1 MQKGQ
6 SIRHSIAVRENLR
19 ESLLAP
25 PEFPSPIRTR
35 QTTHIRECSPPPG
48 GESLRFLEVSK
59 EMQDVIPGRRRGNMM
74 KKPELAVTVFSDY
87 ICPFCYIGDRRLS
100 RMGEHYDLRV
110 DHRFFEIRPDTPSE
124 GMPIS
129 ELGYPPEQ
137 WRKMMEH
144 LSRMAGE
151 ENISLAER
159 EITTNSHKA
168 LLLAEAAKEEG
179 TEVFCTLNEKLFAT
193 FFGEGRNIGDES
205 VLRGLAED
213 AGMSPDIVS
222 RAWSDPSYE
231 EKLSMNQAVAAQL
244 GITGVPSFLI
254 GNRILVGAVPTETLL
269 EAAREASPSP
279 P

>member
-1 MQKGQ
+1 M
-6 SIRHSIAVRENLR
+6 E
-19 ESLLAP
+19 
-25 PEFPSPIRTR
+25 
-35 QTTHIRECSPPPG
+35 
-48 GESLRFLEVSK
+48 
-59 EMQDVIPGRRRGNMM
+59 
-74 KKPELAVTVFSDY
+74 KPELAVTVFSDY
-87 ICPFCYIGDRRLS
+87 ICPFCYIGERRLA
-100 RMGEHYDLRV
+100 RLGEHYDLKVER
-110 DHRFFEIRPDTPSE
+110 RFIEIHPDTPSE

-137 WRKMMEH
+137 WRQMMDH

-179 TEVFCTLNEKLFAT
+179 TEVFCTLNEKLFTT
-193 FFGEGRNIGDES
+193 FFGEGRNIGDDS
-205 VLRGLAED
+205 VLRSLAEE
-213 AGMSPDIVS
+213 ARVSPDIVL

-244 GITGVPSFLI
+244 GITGVPTFLI

-269 EAAREASPSP
+269 EAARETRTP
-279 P
+279 